1 MRTDYLSL
9 QSALSPQMW
18 GLLFASQPQLSCGY
32 KTVMNFLCVQIFI
45 VSVGA
50 IFFFLS
56 TSPKKQLKVPRAL
69 VFSINHYTKAS
80 FTISFG
86 LRTLLHK
93 IY

>member
-18 GLLFASQPQLSCGY
+18 GLLFASQPQLSCEY

-56 TSPKKQLKVPRAL
+56 TSPRG
-69 VFSINHYTKAS
+69 N
-80 FTISFG
+80 
-86 LRTLLHK
+86 
-93 IY
+93 